1 MFVTSAQAPR
11 EAREAREAR
20 ETREAREARTLPDL
34 IDTTAVAGSAPV
46 IRLRDASFGY
56 DRRPIISGVDL
67 DIDAGETVAVLGA
80 NGSGKSTLVKGLL
93 GISEHLGGE
102 VELFGEPLAGFR
114 QRSLLGYVPQ
124 RHTLS
129 ASMRAT
135 VSEIVAI
142 GRLPHRRWAPRL
154 TRADRRIVAEAID
167 TVGLGGLAR
176 HDVST
181 LSGGQ
186 QRRVLIARALASQ
199 PEVLVMDEPTAGVDV
214 ASQRL
219 LVDVIA
225 ALVDDGATLLVV
237 THEVAALAPVLRRA
251 IIVDAGRVVA
261 DRPLVPQAD
270 VGGAFGPGWGAQ
282 AGRDPHADAGHCHAQ
297 PDASV
302 DRARLAPSYPT
313 QVPHA

>member
-1 MFVTSAQAPR
+1 MLVTSAEAPR
-11 EAREAREAR
+11 DGLRSAQDE
-20 ETREAREARTLPDL
+20 PDL
-34 IDTTAVAGSAPV
+34 IDTTAVARSAPV
-46 IRLRDASFGY
+46 IRLRDAAFGY
-56 DRRPIISGVDL
+56 DRRPVISGVDL

-102 VELFGEPLAGFR
+102 VELFGEPLMRFR
-114 QRSLLGYVPQ
+114 QRFLLGYVPQ

-129 ASMRAT
+129 AAMRAT

-142 GRLPHRRWAPRL
+142 GRLPHLRWAPRL
-154 TRADRRIVAEAID
+154 TRADRRIVADAID
-167 TVGLGGLAR
+167 IVGLGGLAR

-225 ALVDDGATLLVV
+225 RLVDDGATLLVV

-251 IIVDAGRVVA
+251 ITVEAGRVVA
-261 DRPLVPQAD
+261 DRPLDPRLAQA
-270 VGGAFGPGWGAQ
+270 AAGWGA
-282 AGRDPHADAGHCHAQ
+282 AGWTATGFDGGGPGHVEHTDPGHCHEL